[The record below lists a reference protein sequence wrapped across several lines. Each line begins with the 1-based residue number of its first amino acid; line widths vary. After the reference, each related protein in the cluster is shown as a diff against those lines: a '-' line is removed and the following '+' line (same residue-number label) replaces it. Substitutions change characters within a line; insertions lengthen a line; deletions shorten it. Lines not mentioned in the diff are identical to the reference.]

1 MAALCVCVLLVIA
14 CGYDYLQHRIPN
26 SLLLLLFFT
35 CIGRHLFGACIFLF
49 FFCLVKMAGVML
61 LAYPLFKIG
70 CIGAGDVKLLGICG
84 GCLPVCKIPSFLFF
98 SLLSA
103 AVFSLIK
110 IHKEHNAKERLVYL
124 WRYLTVTAQTGKW
137 SLYLENEKERKAAG
151 ICLSGPIFLSV
162 LFYLGGAY

>member
-35 CIGRHLFGACIFLF
+35 CIGRHLFGACISLF

-84 GCLPVCKIPSFLFF
+84 AVCPSVKFRLSYFF
-98 SLLSA
+98 SA
-103 AVFSLIK
+103 FSGSFFPDQ
-110 IHKEHNAKERLVYL
+110 N
-124 WRYLTVTAQTGKW
+124 T
-137 SLYLENEKERKAAG
+137 
-151 ICLSGPIFLSV
+151 
-162 LFYLGGAY
+162 